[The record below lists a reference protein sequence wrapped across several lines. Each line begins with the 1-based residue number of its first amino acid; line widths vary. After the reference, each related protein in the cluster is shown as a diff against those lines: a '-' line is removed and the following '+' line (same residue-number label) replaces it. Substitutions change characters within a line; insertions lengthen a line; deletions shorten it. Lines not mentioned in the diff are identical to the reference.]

1 MVEVFREKD
10 ATSPEKALTWKEL
23 GFPTEFE
30 NMTPPL
36 PENESPIVRIGRRYY
51 LSEERLVDLRKRRN
65 ELFSPLRKWIK
76 HTAKVPKG
84 FLRYQ
89 VLHKLKERSMSGA
102 ELSTAIEDDTDGFW
116 KPKPGSIYPLLR
128 SLLRD
133 GLTREI
139 PDEDGRTRR
148 YELTKKGVEFLETEI
163 DRSRELREK
172 ISQGVFPFSSVVPIV
187 GPSEKIPQSLQT
199 LFAALLNFRVVLLNS
214 PSPEILDEL
223 THAADQFTSELE
235 RIRKKFEDSK

>member
-1 MVEVFREKD
+1 MVEVFREKE

-23 GFPTEFE
+23 GFPAEFE
-30 NMTPPL
+30 NLSLPI
-36 PENESPIVRIGRRYY
+36 PENESPIVRTGRKYY
-51 LSEERLVDLRKRRN
+51 LSEERLVELRKRRN
-65 ELFSPLRKWIK
+65 EIFSPLRKWIK

-89 VLHKLKERSMSGA
+89 VLHKLKECSMSGA
-102 ELSTAIEDDTDGFW
+102 ELSKAIANDMDGFW

-139 PDEDGRTRR
+139 PDKDGRTRR
-148 YELTKKGVEFLETEI
+148 YELTKKGIEFLETEI

-172 ISQGVFPFSSVVPIV
+172 ISQGVFPFSSFGSVF
-187 GPSEKIPQSLQT
+187 GSSEKIPESLQT
-199 LFAALLNFRVVLLNS
+199 LFTALLNFRMVLLNS

-223 THAADQFTSELE
+223 THAAKQFTSELE
-235 RIRKKFEDSK
+235 RIRKKFEDSQ